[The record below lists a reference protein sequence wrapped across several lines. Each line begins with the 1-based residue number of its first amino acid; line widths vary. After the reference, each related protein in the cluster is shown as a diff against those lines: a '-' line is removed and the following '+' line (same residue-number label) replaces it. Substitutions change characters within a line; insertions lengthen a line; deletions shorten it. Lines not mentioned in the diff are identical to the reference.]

1 MKQKLHFVIFF
12 VVLTLFNS
20 RLQQECFEEIF
31 HSVHIHHG
39 KGEGGG
45 HSEVGLLP
53 KVIYL
58 HNIYYNINTH

>member
-31 HSVHIHHG
+31 HSVHTYTPW
-39 KGEGGG
+39 KGGG
-45 HSEVGLLP
+45 GWA
-53 KVIYL
+53 
-58 HNIYYNINTH
+58 